1 MNFWDRFPRPTV
13 TSILT
18 DGIIRA
24 PSDKL
29 ATMTFLPVAFAK
41 IKIIPNTKSNMLG
54 GGGGIVI
61 KLFNP
66 KREGGSEITS
76 KRQEYSH
83 FTRHH
88 QILTDL
94 KVK

>member
-1 MNFWDRFPRPTV
+1 MKFWDRCSHSTV
-13 TSILT
+13 TCILT

-24 PSDKL
+24 TSDKL
-29 ATMTFLPVAFAK
+29 ATMTLLPVAFAE
-41 IKIIPNTKSNMLG
+41 IKIIPNTKPNMLG
-54 GGGGIVI
+54 EGGIVI
-61 KLFNP
+61 KIFNR

-83 FTRHH
+83 FTRLH

>member
-1 MNFWDRFPRPTV
+1 MELLELP
-13 TSILT
+13 
-18 DGIIRA
+18 

-29 ATMTFLPVAFAK
+29 ATMTLLPVVFAE

-54 GGGGIVI
+54 GGGVVI
-61 KLFNP
+61 KILNP

-76 KRQEYSH
+76 EHQEYSL
-83 FTRHH
+83 FTRQH